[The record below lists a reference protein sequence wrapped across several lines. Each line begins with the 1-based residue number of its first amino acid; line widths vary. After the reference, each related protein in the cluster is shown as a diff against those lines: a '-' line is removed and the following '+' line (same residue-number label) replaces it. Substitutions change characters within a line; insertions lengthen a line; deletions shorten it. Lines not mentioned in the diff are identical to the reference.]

1 MSTTQAR
8 PARWIGLAATMALLV
23 GLLPSAASAALGA
36 DSPTFWF
43 HGEAADEANSV
54 FTFDGRPG
62 TAVFD
67 TNPPTELVPDTQTT
81 TPVANQDFIGNFLT
95 AYWRG
100 AYTPGT
106 PIAGVLDLTWFWS
119 SASPAAIAGGTQV
132 AVTVFANPRYD
143 DESPVQ
149 PDRVIGRGVVSLA
162 LGAAPAENR
171 NSLPVDSRGEAVT
184 ELVIQVAAISLITG
198 GELKVHY
205 DAVSTPSRFLV
216 RDVPPPTPP
225 SVIFDAARSLAFA
238 PSTVVSA
245 HFLGAEPMTA
255 MERPL
260 AGSPA
265 GAVDPDRIFVDW
277 PLSTRSQVGQLS
289 RSQDGGDSFRLLY
302 DRACAPRSRPMCTT
316 GGGGDTDS
324 EVNPFTGTVLFADQ
338 VGVANEALASSVDHG
353 DTFPLERAFGV
364 SNATTGTDR
373 QWVTS
378 IDPDVL
384 SIAGQRIIGFLTYH
398 LPAAGQYIQAI
409 TESGAPIPQAV
420 PQIIEVAQ
428 SGPPRVDNSGGPGH
442 GWIWQPYRDAGGY
455 KVATAP
461 AADFDDPA
469 AWRTYLVSSN
479 QPAIFPWFHL
489 DDAGNAYATWVTAG
503 IVYLSVSPI
512 DDPRND
518 PRDGGRPGTFWT
530 AQVRITPP
538 EIRSAV
544 FPVVVG
550 GSAGRIGLAYMGS
563 EDCVATGTSVS
574 DACPTTATWHTYA
587 AVLEDALALAR
598 GESATVVSGRV
609 SHRVVH
615 RGSVC
620 TGGTTCTGDRSLL
633 DMIDVGV
640 DAAGR
645 LGVVFMDNNNR
656 LAAPNETDNAKQ
668 GPFVHFAKQ
677 VGGPSLSAGSP
688 TVAVEIPQHSRS
700 DTAGDATWPNA
711 AAGEN
716 LPALDLLGAE
726 VFTSGEDVIARLRVA
741 DASVAG
747 AQRDL
752 AAYNAVPQTS
762 APAGRLQHV
771 VRFAAGFD
779 VFHLSMETLAD
790 GTRRFFAGRIDAND
804 GLPNPTSPTAFIAA
818 GYHTDPIAV
827 SGTAVDGT
835 ITIRA
840 RAADLGLATG
850 SALFSV
856 TGFAFAGPIEAAE
869 LTGATPMRTV
879 DASPPFDATLAERT
893 TETNA
898 IDCADPAVVRSGGWH
913 VLEDDRAGAGTL
925 CRAMVKSDG
934 GAPFMEITFEG
945 SAVDV
950 AVAKGPRGGL
960 LDLSIDGGAPTRVD
974 LYRAPSDPAKPDNSG
989 RKDLDFGVA
998 VHLEAGANSQHTLR
1012 ITALP
1017 GPAGGDTKRDMAYVD
1032 GFLVTGEALP
1042 PPPGSPAEESMA
1054 SAGELASAVQQIFDV
1069 VATAVTTQITLVIET
1084 TPGATVTV
1092 VDPISGTAAATA
1104 TADDGVVVVRLTP
1117 DGPASYAVVVSAS
1130 PGTTWTAWTV
1140 HGKYR

>member
-1 MSTTQAR
+1 
-8 PARWIGLAATMALLV
+8 
-23 GLLPSAASAALGA
+23 
-36 DSPTFWF
+36 
-43 HGEAADEANSV
+43 
-54 FTFDGRPG
+54 
-62 TAVFD
+62 
-67 TNPPTELVPDTQTT
+67 
-81 TPVANQDFIGNFLT
+81 
-95 AYWRG
+95 
-100 AYTPGT
+100 
-106 PIAGVLDLTWFWS
+106 
-119 SASPAAIAGGTQV
+119 
-132 AVTVFANPRYD
+132 
-143 DESPVQ
+143 
-149 PDRVIGRGVVSLA
+149 
-162 LGAAPAENR
+162 
-171 NSLPVDSRGEAVT
+171 
-184 ELVIQVAAISLITG
+184 
-198 GELKVHY
+198 
-205 DAVSTPSRFLV
+205 
-216 RDVPPPTPP
+216 
-225 SVIFDAARSLAFA
+225 
-238 PSTVVSA
+238 
-245 HFLGAEPMTA
+245 
-255 MERPL
+255 
-260 AGSPA
+260 
-265 GAVDPDRIFVDW
+265 
-277 PLSTRSQVGQLS
+277 
-289 RSQDGGDSFRLLY
+289 
-302 DRACAPRSRPMCTT
+302 
-316 GGGGDTDS
+316 
-324 EVNPFTGTVLFADQ
+324 
-338 VGVANEALASSVDHG
+338 VANEALASSVDHG
-353 DTFPLERAFGV
+353 DTVPLERAFGV

-384 SIAGQRIIGFLTYH
+384 AVAGQRIIGFLTYH

-409 TESGAPIPQAV
+409 TESGVPVPQAV

-469 AWRTYLVSSN
+469 AWRTYLVSSD

-518 PRDGGRPGTFWT
+518 PRDGGRPGSFWT

-538 EIRSAV
+538 EIRSSV

-598 GESATVVSGRV
+598 GETATVVSGRV

-677 VGGPSLSAGSP
+677 VAGPSLMAAAP
-688 TVAVEIPQHSRS
+688 TVAVDVPR
-700 DTAGDATWPNA
+700 DGRADAAGDATWPNT
-711 AAGEN
+711 AAGGN

-726 VFTSGEDVIARLRVA
+726 VFTAGEDIVARLRVA
-741 DASVAG
+741 DSSVAG
-747 AQRDL
+747 AERDL
-752 AAYNAVPQTS
+752 AAYNEVPQTS
-762 APAGRLQHV
+762 LPAGRLQHV
-771 VRFAAGFD
+771 VRFEAGFD

-790 GTRRFFAGRIDAND
+790 GTRRFFAGRVDAND

-827 SGTAVDGT
+827 TGSASGDT

-840 RAADLGLATG
+840 RAADFGLAAG
-850 SALFSV
+850 SELFSV
-856 TGFAFAGPIEAAE
+856 TGFAFAGPTEDAE

-879 DASPPFDATLAERT
+879 DAAPPFDATLTERS
-893 TETNA
+893 TETTA
-898 IDCADPAVVRSGGWH
+898 IDCADPDVVRSGGWH

-925 CRAMVKSDG
+925 CRAIAKSDG
-934 GAPFMEITFEG
+934 GAPFMELAFDG
-945 SAVDV
+945 SSVDV
-950 AVAKGPRGGL
+950 IVAKGPRGGRM
-960 LDLSIDGGAPTRVD
+960 DLSVDGGPATRVD
-974 LYRAPSDPAKPDNSG
+974 LYRAPSDADTSDNSG
-989 RKDLDFGVA
+989 RKDLDFGVT
-998 VHLEAGANSQHTLR
+998 VHLDAGSDGAHTLR
-1012 ITALP
+1012 IVAVTP
-1017 GPAGGDTKRDMAYVD
+1017 TESRRDMAYVD
-1032 GFLVTGEALP
+1032 GFLVSGEALP
-1042 PPPGSPAEESMA
+1042 PPPGSPSEESTA
-1054 SAGELASAVQQIFDV
+1054 SAGELASAVQQVFDL
-1069 VATAVTTQITLVIET
+1069 VATAATTQITLVIET
-1084 TPGATVTV
+1084 APGATVSA
-1092 VDPISGTAAATA
+1092 VDPTSGTVLATA
-1104 TADDGVVVVRLTP
+1104 TADDGVAVIRLTP
-1117 DGPASYAVVVSAS
+1117 NGPASYAVVVSAS
-1130 PGTTWTAWTV
+1130 PRTAWTAWSV
-1140 HGKYR
+1140 MGKYR

>member
-1 MSTTQAR
+1 MPTTR
-8 PARWIGLAATMALLV
+8 TRRERLTTLAATLALLA
-23 GLLPSAASAALGA
+23 GLLPSAGIIPALAA

-43 HGEAADEANSV
+43 HGEAADEANSLL
-54 FTFDGRPG
+54 FFDGKPG

-67 TNPPTELVPDTQTT
+67 TNPPTELVPDTQTS

-106 PIAGVLDLTWFWS
+106 PIEGVLDLTWFWS
-119 SASPAAIAGGTQV
+119 STNAAAIASGTQV

-143 DESPVQ
+143 DEDPVQ
-149 PDRVIGRGVVSLA
+149 PDRIIGRGVVSLA
-162 LGAAPAENR
+162 LFATPTENQ
-171 NSLPVDSRGEAVT
+171 SSVTVDSRGESVT
-184 ELVIQVAAISLITG
+184 ELLVQVAATSLITG
-198 GELKVHY
+198 GELRVHY

-216 RDVPPPTPP
+216 RDVPLPPAP
-225 SVIFDAARSLAFA
+225 SVAFDTSRSLEFA

-289 RSQDGGDSFRLLY
+289 RSEDGGDSFRLLY
-302 DRACAPRSRPMCTT
+302 DRTCAPRSRPMCTT

-324 EVNPFTGTVLFADQ
+324 EVNAFTGTVLFTDQ
-338 VGVANEALASSVDHG
+338 VGLANEALASSVDNG

-384 SIAGQRIIGFLTYH
+384 SVAGERVIGFLAYH
-398 LPAAGQYIQAI
+398 LPAVGQYIQAI
-409 TESGAPIPQAV
+409 TESGIPVPQAV
-420 PQIIEVAQ
+420 PQILEVAQ
-428 SGPPRVDNSGGPGH
+428 SGPIRVDNSGGPGH
-442 GWIWQPYRDAGGY
+442 GWIWQPFRSAGGY
-455 KVATAP
+455 KIATAP
-461 AADFDDPA
+461 ATDFDDPA
-469 AWRTYLVSSN
+469 AWRTYHVTSD

-489 DDAGNAYATWVTAG
+489 DDAGNAYASWVTAG

-530 AQVRITPP
+530 TQVRVTPP

-544 FPVVVG
+544 FPVLVG
-550 GSAGRIGLAYMGS
+550 GSAGRVGLAYMGS

-574 DACPTTATWHTYA
+574 DACPVTATWHTYA
-587 AVLEDALALAR
+587 AVLDDALGLVR
-598 GESATVVSGRV
+598 GEAATVVTGRV

-640 DAAGR
+640 DATGR

-677 VGGPSLSAGSP
+677 VAGPSLMAATP
-688 TVAVEIPQHSRS
+688 TVAADIPRDERS
-700 DTAGDATWPNA
+700 DPSGDATWPNA
-711 AAGEN
+711 ADASN
-716 LPALDLLGAE
+716 LPALDLLGTE
-726 VFTSGEDVIARLRVA
+726 VFTVGEDIVARLRVA
-741 DASVAG
+741 DSSVAG

-752 AAYNAVPQTS
+752 AAYNAVPQAS

-790 GTRRFFAGRIDAND
+790 GTRRFFGGRIDAND
-804 GLPNPTSPTAFIAA
+804 GLPNPTSPNAFIAA

-827 SGTAVDGT
+827 SGTAADGI
-835 ITIRA
+835 ITLRVK
-840 RAADLGLATG
+840 AADLGLATG
-850 SALFSV
+850 SEVYSV
-856 TGFAFAGPIEAAE
+856 TGFAFAGPIEAVEITA
-869 LTGATPMRTV
+869 ATPMRTV
-879 DASPPFDATLAERT
+879 DANPPFDATLTERSAGPT
-893 TETNA
+893 A
-898 IDCADPAVVRSGGWH
+898 VDCADPGIVRSGGWH
-913 VLEDDRAGAGTL
+913 VLEDDRAGSGTL
-925 CRAMVKSDG
+925 CRAIIKSDG
-934 GAPFMEITFEG
+934 GTPFMELGFDG
-945 SAVDV
+945 SSIDV
-950 AVAKGPRGGL
+950 VVAEGPRGGL
-960 LDLSIDGGAPTRVD
+960 ADVSIDGGPATRVD
-974 LYRAPSDPAKPDNSG
+974 LYRAPADPAKPDNSG
-989 RKDLDFGVA
+989 RKDLDFGVM
-998 VHLEAGANSQHTLR
+998 VHLDAGSDGPHTLR
-1012 ITALP
+1012 IA
-1017 GPAGGDTKRDMAYVD
+1017 GVAPAEGSKRDMVYVD
-1032 GFLVTGEALP
+1032 GFLVHGAPLP
-1042 PPPGSPAEESMA
+1042 PPPGSPSEESTVA
-1054 SAGELASAVQQIFDV
+1054 TGELASAVQQVFDV
-1069 VATAVTTQITLVIET
+1069 VATAATTQITLVLET
-1084 TPGATVTV
+1084 APGATFSV
-1092 VDPISGTAAATA
+1092 VEPTSGSILAT
-1104 TADDGVVVVRLTP
+1104 TSVDDGVAVIRLTP

-1130 PGTTWTAWTV
+1130 PKTAWTAWSV
-1140 HGKYR
+1140 MGKYR

>member
-1 MSTTQAR
+1 MFAIPCWPT
-8 PARWIGLAATMALLV
+8 RWTGLAATLVLLTAM
-23 GLLPSAASAALGA
+23 LPSAPPALA
-36 DSPTFWF
+36 VDSPTFWF
-43 HGEAADEANSV
+43 HGEAADEANSAL
-54 FTFDGRPG
+54 TFDGRPG

-67 TNPPTELVPDTQTT
+67 TSPPTELVPDSQTT

-106 PIAGVLDLTWFWS
+106 PIAGMLDLTWFWS
-119 SASPAAIAGGTQV
+119 STNPAAVTGGTQV

-143 DESPVQ
+143 DETPVQ
-149 PDRVIGRGVVSLA
+149 PDRVIGRGVVSLTLA
-162 LGAAPAENR
+162 AAPTENR
-171 NSLPVDSRGEAVT
+171 SSLSVDSRGEAVT
-184 ELVIQVAAISLITG
+184 ELVVQVAAISLITG

-205 DAVSTPSRFLV
+205 DAVSTPSRFQV
-216 RDVPPPTPP
+216 RDVALPPPP
-225 SVIFDAARSLAFA
+225 SVTFDASRSLAFA

-245 HFLGAEPMTA
+245 HFLGAEPMIA

-265 GAVDPDRIFVDW
+265 GAVDVDRIFVDW

-289 RSQDGGDSFRLLY
+289 RSHDGGDSFRLLY
-302 DRACAPRSRPMCTT
+302 DRACATRSRPMCTT

-353 DTFPLERAFGV
+353 DAFPLERTFGV

-398 LPAAGQYIQAI
+398 LPAVGQYIQAI

-420 PQIIEVAQ
+420 PQIVEVAQ

-518 PRDGGRPGTFWT
+518 PRDGGRPGSFWT
-530 AQVRITPP
+530 SQVRITPP

-574 DACPTTATWHTYA
+574 DACPTTTTWHTYA
-587 AVLEDALALAR
+587 AVIEDALALAR

-640 DAAGR
+640 DAEGR

-656 LAAPNETDNAKQ
+656 LAAPSETDNAKQ

-677 VGGPSLSAGSP
+677 VTGPSLSAGSP
-688 TVAVEIPQHSRS
+688 TVAIEIPRDGRADAS
-700 DTAGDATWPNA
+700 GDATWPNT
-711 AAGEN
+711 AAGGN
-716 LPALDLLGAE
+716 LPSLDLLGAE
-726 VFTSGEDVIARLRVA
+726 VFTAGEDIVARLRVA
-741 DASVAG
+741 DATVAG

-752 AAYNAVPQTS
+752 AAYNEVPQTS

-827 SGTAVDGT
+827 SGSATGGI

-840 RAADLGLATG
+840 RAADFGLATG
-850 SALFSV
+850 SELFSV
-856 TGFAFAGPIEAAE
+856 TGFAFAGPTEEAE
-869 LTGATPMRTV
+869 LTAATPMRTV
-879 DASPPFDATLAERT
+879 DAAPPFDATLTERS
-893 TETNA
+893 TEAAA
-898 IDCADPAVVRSGGWH
+898 IDCADPDIVRSGGWH

-925 CRAMVKSDG
+925 CRAIAKSDG
-934 GAPFMEITFEG
+934 GAPFMELAFEG
-945 SAVDV
+945 SSVDV
-950 AVAKGPRGGL
+950 IVAKGPRGGQM
-960 LDLSIDGGAPTRVD
+960 DLSIDGGPATRVD
-974 LYRAPSDPAKPDNSG
+974 LYRAPSDPDKPDNSG
-989 RKDLDFGVA
+989 RKDLDFGIT
-998 VHLEAGANSQHTLR
+998 VHLEAGSDGAHTLR
-1012 ITALP
+1012 IVAVPPTAS
-1017 GPAGGDTKRDMAYVD
+1017 KRDMAYVD
-1032 GFLVTGEALP
+1032 GFLVSGEVLP
-1042 PPPGSPAEESMA
+1042 PPPGSPSEESTE
-1054 SAGELASAVQQIFDV
+1054 SAGELASAVQQVFDL
-1069 VATAVTTQITLVIET
+1069 VATAATTQITLVIET
-1084 TPGATVTV
+1084 APGATVSA
-1092 VDPISGTAAATA
+1092 VDPTSGTILATA
-1104 TADDGVVVVRLTP
+1104 SADDGVAVIRLTP
-1117 DGPASYAVVVSAS
+1117 NGPASYAVVVSAS
-1130 PGTTWTAWTV
+1130 PRTAWTAWSV
-1140 HGKYR
+1140 MGKYR